1 MLDLY
6 TSQAYNLGNLIN
18 IINQI
23 NTMKPAKLALL
34 SYLAK
39 IVKEGKSIPSIAQ
52 LGKELG
58 LSNAAVRE
66 QLEVARQL
74 ELVEVKTKTGIQV
87 SPFSIN
93 PAICLASKYGIE
105 INPELLWDL
114 LSVRQHLELAYW
126 QEAVVKLSNEDV
138 EYLGSLVES
147 AMTKI
152 GKRPLVAPIQEHR
165 EFHLSIYRPLNN
177 TYLNGILEA
186 YWDLFHES
194 EVRLYN
200 DHTSLINVWNH
211 HQKIYQAIVAKQ
223 YEVGYQAL
231 RTHFELVK
239 TNSKATL
246 KQRFE

>member
-1 MLDLY
+1 
-6 TSQAYNLGNLIN
+6 
-18 IINQI
+18 
-23 NTMKPAKLALL
+23 MKPAKLSLL

-39 IVKEGKSIPSIAQ
+39 NVNEGKSIPIIAK
-52 LGKELG
+52 LAKDLG

-74 ELVEVKTKTGIQV
+74 ELVEIKTKTGIQV
-87 SPFSIN
+87 SPFSIS

-105 INPELLWDL
+105 INPDLIWDL

-126 QEAVVKLSNEDV
+126 QEAVVNLSNEDV
-138 EYLGSLVES
+138 DCLGNLVDS
-147 AMTKI
+147 AMVKI

-186 YWDLFHES
+186 YWDLFHDS
-194 EVRLYN
+194 EIRLYN
-200 DHTSLINVWNH
+200 DQTSLEAVWNY
-211 HQKIYQAIVAKQ
+211 HQKIYQAIASKQ

-231 RTHFELVK
+231 ITHFEIIR